1 MTRQA
6 DDSHGKSAQTIVR
19 TAPRWLGAA
28 AIFAMGVGIGALAF
42 DGDTS
47 TQEVSLEDAIGI
59 GCGVVTL
66 VVDAED
72 LPGGAYGLRASVGR
86 RMLPMINSM
95 TYPLIGAHRD
105 HQLLTPDDGRI
116 LVVANVPAG
125 AGEAGRWELVGGDA
139 EPAAGGVL
147 PDTCP

>member
-6 DDSHGKSAQTIVR
+6 DDSHGESAQTIVR

-28 AIFAMGVGIGALAF
+28 AIFAVGVGIGALAF
-42 DGDTS
+42 DGAPS
-47 TQEVSLEDAIGI
+47 TQEVSLDDAIGI

-66 VVDAED
+66 VVNAED
-72 LPGGAYGLRASVGR
+72 LPGGTYELRASVGP

-95 TYPLIGAHRD
+95 TYPLIGAHQG